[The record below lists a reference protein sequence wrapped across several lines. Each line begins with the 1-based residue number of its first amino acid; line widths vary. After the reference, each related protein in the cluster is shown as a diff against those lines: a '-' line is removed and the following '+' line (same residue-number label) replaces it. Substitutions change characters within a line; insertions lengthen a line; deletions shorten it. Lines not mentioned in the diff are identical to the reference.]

1 MIVKKNY
8 VKFICLLDSFLNVKK
23 LMSKQTIL
31 EAILGLVLRHL
42 QATAGRDLRQEKE
55 TIHHIAVAMKTLITN
70 SEPLAK

>member
-1 MIVKKNY
+1 MTTFDIFVQYSN
-8 VKFICLLDSFLNVKK
+8 SFQSSL
-23 LMSKQTIL
+23 QTIL

-70 SEPLAK
+70 SEALAK